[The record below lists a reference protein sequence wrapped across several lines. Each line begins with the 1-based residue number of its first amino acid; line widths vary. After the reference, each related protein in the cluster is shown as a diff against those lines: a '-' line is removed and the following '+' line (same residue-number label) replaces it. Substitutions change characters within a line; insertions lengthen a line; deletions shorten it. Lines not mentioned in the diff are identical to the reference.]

1 MLMWKI
7 LICFSDIA
15 RARIGAMKVAGRPHQ
30 TQQSPMVTSE
40 KNFFFFFQIAVTT
53 FLSGLSAVVNSSDV
67 ANEKLT
73 KVGIVINFVEVL
85 LTSV

>member
-30 TQQSPMVTSE
+30 TQQSPMVTSG
-40 KNFFFFFQIAVTT
+40 KNLFFFSDCHYYLFERAER
-53 FLSGLSAVVNSSDV
+53 SGQLVRRGKRETDQSWNRRQ
-67 ANEKLT
+67 
-73 KVGIVINFVEVL
+73 FC
-85 LTSV
+85 